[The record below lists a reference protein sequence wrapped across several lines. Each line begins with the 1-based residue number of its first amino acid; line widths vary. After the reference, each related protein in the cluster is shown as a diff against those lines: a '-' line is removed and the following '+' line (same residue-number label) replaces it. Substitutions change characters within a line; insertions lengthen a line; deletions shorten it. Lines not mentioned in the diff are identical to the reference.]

1 MAILKN
7 KYEISIWEDLLDTSD
22 QKYGYS
28 KLETRPN
35 DWSSSNYSHYY
46 TYNGQQYIPVAPT
59 AWEADRYYRYDNTLK
74 DYIKLN
80 TEPTDWDSK
89 FFNYYYFSATTS
101 QGYYTLPIWDSNIT
115 YYDRFIKFK
124 ESKLGVIG
132 SDTMTSESRAIEPCL
147 TSNING
153 TNTLTFKMFYTYID
167 TQTGERVDNSWI
179 PLLANERRIKLK
191 WKDRWYDFVIKNRVE
206 DSGGKSVTFTC
217 EDLFV
222 NELSKTGF
230 NLEFDT
236 ELENNQ
242 GTVFEL
248 AERTLED
255 TDWKLVYPGDT
266 SIKIDGEN
274 FESDIIKQYT
284 EEPVYEFYGNS
295 YIKYNFTVDG
305 HEFTNADYLLFFY
318 SQIENKST
326 SLQFLYSGSNVFPTE
341 TNSLLVVRDKVQRF
355 TISPVVWDGTDIKYN
370 DTIILSVPSLV
381 SKDYRAERLVDSQK
395 SILDPKSGKYVS
407 IYEDTNH
414 KKVYGFIQTDYNE
427 SLMVTNLA
435 TWNTG
440 GVEGWES
447 SGDLYW
453 TLYPE
458 FTTSTDVSKYSPEG
472 YVRLETS
479 ETLYNTGVPAH
490 RTHLPDGIQAGY
502 EYIIRFRAATGTN
515 NAPNTITKSK
525 LNINNNTI
533 RIQVKQSNNS
543 YSDNYF
549 SAPTLSLHTEQS
561 ASGETWYWQEFKF
574 TCTKSI
580 PQKELKNVRLKYYR
594 GPEGATLWI
603 TDFQFFQV
611 LEDANDK
618 IIYPGDFDAESRA
631 LVRYYYYYPEDNTK
645 ASSID
650 DIEFSNVLEQPDSR
664 LTPVLNENNA
674 KIRSITIKQSNR
686 FNILQTLSETFQCW
700 VKFGIIHNPN
710 TGEIET
716 DINGIPQKYIAFTES
731 IGEDRGYGFIYG
743 IDLKTIQR
751 TVQSKQLVT
760 KTIVSPNSN
769 EFGENGF
776 CTISR
781 AANNV
786 PKTNFILNLDYY
798 VANGMLDGGVLA
810 ADLYSKTGD
819 NLGYYIRLAE
829 LNTKYDSSLKQKI
842 KLKNELTQQNGLLE
856 TYTNLYTATVDELN
870 QVNNDLMK
878 LASKNT
884 INAALEYFKTYSND
898 NSKSLINDRSR
909 LINQK
914 TNYNTLKNKLD
925 KSVKNIQTRID
936 DIEEQNKV
944 YVQQILDL
952 DKAFNTKYAR
962 YLQEGS
968 WISEDYMDDNLYYLD
983 GLSVAYTASR
993 PQVQYSINVLRLTAL
1008 EEFKNKVFN
1017 VGDLG
1022 FIEDKEFFGYESID
1036 GVWTP
1041 IKEQIVISQITEYFD
1056 SPERDTITVQNYK
1069 TQFEDLFQRITS
1081 TTQSLQ
1087 FAQGSYAKTASSFNT
1102 DGTLNADLLQ
1112 SSLQQNLTIMTN
1124 ATNEGVAY
1132 DQTGLTIVDNNNP
1145 NQQMKLTS
1153 GGIIFTTDGINWTTG
1168 IDSSGMR
1175 AHYIKAGVIN
1185 TGEIIIG
1192 PSNAPTFRWDDNGI
1206 SAYGWNDKQILS
1218 SQFVRFDQYGM
1229 YGIKGYDNFDSKG
1242 YYMPIDDNTAP
1253 ARTYE
1258 PNKYY
1263 ELVNGQYQ
1271 KLTSNTAPLY
1281 WGEPLNYSEYE
1292 YSEESWNNDWGN
1304 LYTKDSDGDYIL
1316 NTEEEYDPEQVYY
1329 RLTNPHTYYELV
1341 GQGLDSIKKYA
1352 YFGFTWD
1359 GFFLKGD
1366 GDWINITS
1374 GNGIEIINPLLK
1386 FQPQATYDGGY
1397 ERSWD
1402 PSGNQYTTDDYIP
1415 LVSLGRYYDDTVDAT
1430 NHIISYGLRL
1440 RNNEGFVTLSTD
1452 HKGELWSRR
1461 QIRAGDILQQAP
1473 AWGND
1478 TYYSYNDGTYTEVT
1492 IEPDDWA
1499 TSFINYYIKDIDS
1512 DGQENYVKLETQIG
1526 NIAGLNGTSLT
1537 TDDISHLTGIL
1548 YALGYINAYEVSYD
1562 TDAVPSNDLVQAD
1575 LKTPYA
1581 ARTAFGELQQ
1591 VFIANNN
1598 PAWESNKYYVAVQNQ
1613 VTQDYLYFLLE
1624 DKPVGQTITYIINDE
1639 EVTITLINW
1648 DENYNS
1654 YYQMITIPKEETVMS
1669 LNLFNKINGTN
1680 YTAANE
1686 QEEELPEGT
1695 YYVYSDNLDLSD
1707 LSVRIW
1713 AGADDTFSNSRF
1725 IVFKNGYVYAQQG
1738 YFEGEIHARNGN
1750 FSGQLTIGT
1759 GDAHGINGAQDAE
1772 YIFWSGKKTVDNQDS
1787 YQFYIDNTGRL
1798 YAQNADIAGIIDV
1811 EQGILHEIFLN
1822 EDGTSG
1828 LADDNI
1834 SIWIGANLTEV
1845 GVIRDQSKFYITND
1859 GRLYTTDVF
1868 LRGTLGIDPLPLPIY
1883 REDTTYYI
1891 QNYEYVGDGA
1901 TWDPTIEYY
1910 QGQFNEGD
1918 TEPNSYILYEGQGK
1932 PADWPEHYYILN
1944 GYKSIIVYP
1953 FNPDSQLKPQVGE
1966 YITEA
1971 TWIKENDE
1979 YIPILTDQRYKHGIN
1994 DTVHG
1999 YVFWDG
2005 DFSEAETL
2013 SQTPTEMLYNFYVN
2027 KKGDVYARNLVLGN
2041 RLTADSVELTA
2052 TLQVGN
2058 IVLTSDGV
2066 GKIYHKQDNWYIDG
2080 NGFAEFQN
2088 ARVRGQLTT
2097 VSFKKDSVSAVGGS
2111 LFISP
2116 TQVLDQDMDSEQIE
2130 GTNDY
2135 KFTMNNSEPSNAD
2148 WFGPEWFTVNEI
2160 SVKYNAIGDSSS
2172 FEEKEE
2178 IVPLIHYEYNAVAE
2192 ISDEEWEE
2200 KYLSYYIYDE
2210 VNNKYVQ
2217 NTSITRQDITYYEQI
2232 TLDDAYFILSNIS
2245 SLMAGT
2251 IFVSTDESTSS
2262 IFLVASEI
2270 NSDNVNYGPR
2280 IEMRGGPREESN
2292 DRVVIG
2298 NLNSRLIGTSFEDL
2312 NDNAG
2317 SGLYANNVYLEGRF
2331 YLPQAGI
2338 TNDEESENPVR
2349 IWAGSSSENRTE
2361 APFQVLQDG
2370 TMYASK
2376 GVFSG
2381 TIEATDSTFSG
2392 WLKTVGILV
2401 DRNDN
2406 TFTPERHEDVL
2417 YVAYDSQDRPLIPD
2431 VEDLILKI
2439 DKNGLAIWE
2448 GGLKIFTDTVDTST
2462 PYYYDSENH
2471 PNPLPYIEAIEDLSG
2486 TNFRLLT
2493 KALQVSEAKSI
2504 NNINQYYQG
2513 IGLLGNRINFQG
2525 IPIGSDNISNPTTVW
2540 QNNGYS
2546 IVYNYLDDEY
2556 REINSLKIQQTDNNY
2571 MIFKPSLDENF
2582 VWSQNSTPLDV
2593 GITGAA
2599 NIKGTCEIKG
2609 GLKIGKG
2616 LDSENTTDSYV
2627 WIKEYNAVDTI
2638 YNYPEFDGTKDLANT
2653 YWFVHGFSAPEEDF
2667 ELYINFQSRY
2677 SYYTY
2682 RYKKISIDSIKVV
2695 GTRENNT
2702 EDILWAYLTNRSYD
2716 LGVDSSTTTSSYNGK
2731 VYFDQDITYN
2741 VNFTVY
2747 LGDEQQSFTK
2757 LQLTTTGTTKYVKA
2771 INTENDP
2778 ATSVTLFT
2786 GYNWNGSQYTRVS
2799 WAYGSSP
2806 HLQFINGADIGN
2818 INLVNW
2824 LAQNSN
2830 YIGGASLSNVLY
2842 LIDGQSIADQR
2853 LCNYII
2859 NNNNNFNFYRRYYIP
2874 NKYYTQNGSNYVLMD
2889 ENAFNGTTL
2898 QNELNPS
2905 GYYLREWAGAVKN
2918 SNYSGFDFF
2927 VE

>member
-1 MAILKN
+1 MALLKN
-7 KYEISIWEDLLDTSD
+7 KYEISIWEDLEDT
-22 QKYGYS
+22 QKSYTLLTAKPIDWDNATTFYYEKIGNTYTLVQVDPTTH
-28 KLETRPN
+28 KRPN
-35 DWSSSNYSHYY
+35 WVKN
-46 TYNGQQYIPVAPT
+46 
-59 AWEADRYYRYDNTLK
+59 K
-74 DYIKLN
+74 
-80 TEPTDWDSK
+80 
-89 FFNYYYFSATTS
+89 
-101 QGYYTLPIWDSNIT
+101 
-115 YYDRFIKFK
+115 YYDSTTCFK
-124 ESKLGVIG
+124 ESKLGIIG
-132 SDTMTSESRAIEPCL
+132 SDSMTSLSRALEPSL
-147 TSNING
+147 VSNING
-153 TNTLTFKMFYTYID
+153 TNTLTFKMYYTYID
-167 TQTGERVDNSWI
+167 TQTGEKVENSWI
-179 PLLANERRIKLK
+179 PLLANERRIKLN
-191 WKDRWYDFVIKNRVE
+191 WKNKWYDFVIKNRVE
-206 DSGGKSVTFTC
+206 DSSGKSVTFTC

-248 AERTLED
+248 AETTLAD
-255 TDWKLVYPGDT
+255 TDWNLVLPGS
-266 SIKIDGEN
+266 SITIDGQP
-274 FESDIIKQYT
+274 FESEVIKQYT
-284 EEPVYEFYGNS
+284 EEPVYLLKGVYVREGLDLQNVEDNDDTIS
-295 YIKYNFTVDG
+295 I
-305 HEFTNADYLLFFY
+305 NAGDPIILFY
-318 SQIENKST
+318 SQVIKQAT
-326 SLQFLYSGSNVFPTE
+326 DLQFIYNGTDHFPTD
-341 TNSLLVVRDKVQRF
+341 TNSLLITRNKVKRYQKINNAENF
-355 TISPVVWDGTDIKYN
+355 SWSEGQKQIESILTDCWIVSQEGNEIFWIPK
-370 DTIILSVPSLV
+370 DLSVS
-381 SKDYRAERLVDSQK
+381 SEYRAERLVDSQK
-395 SILDPKSGKYVS
+395 SILDPKSGKYVL
-407 IYEDTNH
+407 IYTDNNDEE
-414 KKVYGFIQTDYNE
+414 VYGFSKTDYND

-435 TWNTG
+435 TWDDSG
-440 GVEGWES
+440 IEGWES
-447 SGDLYW
+447 SQELYW

-458 FTTSTDVSKYSPEG
+458 FTTSTDVSTYTSEG
-472 YVRLETS
+472 YLRVKNNQTV
-479 ETLYNTGVPAH
+479 YNTGVPAH
-490 RTHLPDGIQAGY
+490 RTYLPDGIQAGY
-502 EYIIRFRAATGTN
+502 QYRVRFRAMTGTN
-515 NAPNTITKSK
+515 TLPNRVTTEK
-525 LNINNNTI
+525 LNINNNTV
-533 RIQVKQSNNS
+533 RIQVYQGNDT
-543 YSDNYF
+543 YADNYF
-549 SAPTLSLHTEQS
+549 TTPTSELHVEEYQP
-561 ASGETWYWQEFKF
+561 GKYWYWQEFIF

-580 PQKELKNVRLKYYR
+580 IQKDLKNVRIQYTR
-594 GPEGATLWI
+594 GPEGAILWL
-603 TDFQFFQV
+603 TNFQFFQV
-611 LEDANDK
+611 LTYKDANHQEHV
-618 IIYPGDFDAESRA
+618 IYPGDFDKESRA
-631 LVRYYYYYPEDNTK
+631 LVRYYYYYPSSPINQK
-645 ASSID
+645 ATSID
-650 DIEFSNVLEQPDSR
+650 DIEFSNVLEEPDIN
-664 LTPVLNENNA
+664 LTPVLNENNT

-686 FNILQTLSETFQCW
+686 FNILQTLAETFQCW
-700 VKFGIIHNPN
+700 VKFGIVHDT
-710 TGEIET
+710 TGRIEYSA
-716 DINGIPQKYIAFTES
+716 DGIPKKYIAFVET
-731 IGEDRGYGFIYG
+731 IGEDKGYGFVYG

-751 TVQSKQLVT
+751 TIQSKQLVT

-776 CTISR
+776 CTIQR
-781 AANNV
+781 AVDNV
-786 PKTNFILNLDYY
+786 PKTNFILNLDYF
-798 VANGMLDGGVLA
+798 VANGMLDGGILA
-810 ADLYSKTGD
+810 NDLYSKTAD
-819 NLGYYIRLAE
+819 NLGYYIRLSE
-829 LNTKYDSSLKQKI
+829 LNTAYDQSLQDYI
-842 KLKNELTQQNGLLE
+842 KLNSELDQQQALLD
-856 TYTNLYTATVDELN
+856 TYSNLVTATTDELN
-870 QVNNDLMK
+870 QVENDLRK
-878 LASKNT
+878 LSGKAT
-884 INAALEYFKTYSND
+884 INEALEYFKTHSN
-898 NSKSLINDRSR
+898 NTSTSNINDRSR

-914 TNYNTLKNKLD
+914 DNYTTLKSRLETSITSIKD
-925 KSVKNIQTRID
+925 R
-936 DIEEQNKV
+936 IEEIKEANKI
-944 YVQQILDL
+944 YVKQILDL

-968 WISEDYMDDNLYYLD
+968 WISENYIDDNLYYLD
-983 GLSVAYTASR
+983 GLNVAYTASR
-993 PQVQYSINVLRLTAL
+993 PQVQYNIAVLRLTAL
-1008 EEFKNKVFN
+1008 EEFKNKEFQ
-1017 VGDLG
+1017 VGDIG
-1022 FIEDKEFFGYESID
+1022 FIEDKEFFGYEKIN
-1036 GVWTP
+1036 GIKTP
-1041 IKEQIVISQITEYFD
+1041 IKEQIVVSQITEFFD
-1056 SPERDTITVQNYK
+1056 SPERDTITIQNYK

-1087 FAQGSYAKTASSFNT
+1087 FAQGAYAKTASSFNS
-1102 DGTLNADLLQ
+1102 DGTFNADLLQ

-1132 DQTGLTIVDNNNP
+1132 DQTGLTIVDINNP

-1168 IDSSGMR
+1168 IDSNGMR
-1175 AHYIKAGVIN
+1175 ANYIKAGVIN

-1242 YYMPIDDNTAP
+1242 YYMPIDDNTTP

-1374 GNGIEIINPLLK
+1374 DNGIEIINPLLK

-1512 DGQENYVKLETQIG
+1512 DGQEIYVKLETQIG

-1613 VTQDYLYFLLE
+1613 VTQDYLYFPLE

-1654 YYQMITIPKEETVMS
+1654 YYQMITIPKDETVMS

-1883 REDTTYYI
+1883 REDITYYI

-1944 GYKSIIVYP
+1944 GYKSITVYP
-1953 FNPDSQLKPQVGE
+1953 SNPDSQLKPQVGE

-1994 DTVHG
+1994 DKAHG

-2005 DFSEAETL
+2005 NFSKEETL
-2013 SQTPTEMLYNFYVN
+2013 IQTPTKMLYNFYVN
-2027 KKGDVYARNLVLGN
+2027 EEGDVYARNLVLGN
-2041 RLTADSVELTA
+2041 KLTAESVELNA

-2058 IVLTSDGV
+2058 IILTSAGD

-2116 TQVLDQDMDSEQIE
+2116 TQVLNQDMVGEQID
-2130 GTNDY
+2130 TSNQY
-2135 KFTMNNSEPSNAD
+2135 KFIMNNSDPEAED
-2148 WFGPEWFTVNEI
+2148 WFGLEWSTVNEVSI
-2160 SVKYNAIGDSSS
+2160 KYNAIGDSGV
-2172 FEEKEE
+2172 FEEKE
-2178 IVPLIHYEYNAVAE
+2178 VTTPLIHYEYNEVTDFTDW
-2192 ISDEEWEE
+2192 DE
-2200 KYLSYYIYDE
+2200 KCLTYYIYDE
-2210 VNNKYVQ
+2210 EKNKYEQ
-2217 NTSITRQDITYYEQI
+2217 NVSLIYDEDTKYYERI
-2232 TLDDAYFILSNIS
+2232 TLENAYFILPDIA
-2245 SLMAGT
+2245 LLIAGS

-2270 NSDNVNYGPR
+2270 NGDINYGPR
-2280 IEMRGGPREESN
+2280 IEMRGGPKGEST
-2292 DRVVIG
+2292 DKVLIG
-2298 NLNSRLIGTSFEDL
+2298 NLNSRLLDTSFADF

-2331 YLPQAGI
+2331 YLPQAGM
-2338 TNDEESENPVR
+2338 TNEGNNNDSIR
-2349 IWAGSSSENRTE
+2349 IWAGATPDDIIN
-2361 APFQVLQDG
+2361 APFKVTQDG
-2370 TMYASK
+2370 SLYASK
-2376 GVFSG
+2376 GIFKGV
-2381 TIEATDSTFSG
+2381 IEATDSIFSG
-2392 WLKTVGILV
+2392 WLKTVGILI

-2406 TFTPERHEDVL
+2406 INTERKEDVF
-2417 YVAYDSQDRPLIPD
+2417 YVAYDAPD
-2431 VEDLILKI
+2431 HPIVPAVENLILKI
-2439 DKNGLAIWE
+2439 DKEGIAIWE
-2448 GGLKIFTDTVDTST
+2448 GGFKVFTDTQDTST
-2462 PYYYDSENH
+2462 PYYYSSDHN
-2471 PNPLPYIEAIEDLSG
+2471 NPLPYIQAVEDLEG

-2493 KALQVSEAKSI
+2493 KALQVSQAEYLSNK
-2504 NNINQYYQG
+2504 NQFYQS
-2513 IGLLGNRINFQG
+2513 IGLLKDRINFQSVL
-2525 IPIGSDNISNPTTVW
+2525 IDSENVQDPTNVW
-2540 QNNGYS
+2540 RNNNFS
-2546 IVYNYLDDEY
+2546 IVYNNQND
-2556 REINSLKIQQTDNNY
+2556 SLKLQQTEYNY
-2571 MIFKPSLDENF
+2571 IILKPILDENF
-2582 VWSQNSTPLDV
+2582 AWSLNSTKLDLGV
-2593 GITGAA
+2593 TGSI
-2599 NIKGTCEIKG
+2599 NVKGSCEVKG
-2609 GLKIGKG
+2609 GLKVGSG
-2616 LDSENTTDSYV
+2616 LDITNTEGTYV
-2627 WIKEYNAVDTI
+2627 WMKEYNAIEPDYIYTNVSPSGGIDTGLRFNNNIILEREYSEWQVDSLITLLGNNTFTYNKLIVCKDANTGITYSEGEPITITDLTNTTWHFNDTI
-2638 YNYPEFDGTKDLANT
+2638 DTLNESLFKINFYFVQSYDGSKEYLDGIHVHNRAIYYQQNSQDAILVYYEPVSGPEWSGTSERTITITGGDDVTNIEFIEWLMANAVMTVPDLDVYYNATPSESTPTWQWQNNNYRVIKILESNPGQQMVEWLVSNSVYIPLWENDKYFEYNFSNDQYILLEEKPNNWELNFENYYEKEQIGTKRN
-2653 YWFVHGFSAPEEDF
+2653 
-2667 ELYINFQSRY
+2667 
-2677 SYYTY
+2677 
-2682 RYKKISIDSIKVV
+2682 
-2695 GTRENNT
+2695 
-2702 EDILWAYLTNRSYD
+2702 
-2716 LGVDSSTTTSSYNGK
+2716 
-2731 VYFDQDITYN
+2731 
-2741 VNFTVY
+2741 
-2747 LGDEQQSFTK
+2747 DE
-2757 LQLTTTGTTKYVKA
+2757 
-2771 INTENDP
+2771 
-2778 ATSVTLFT
+2778 
-2786 GYNWNGSQYTRVS
+2786 
-2799 WAYGSSP
+2799 
-2806 HLQFINGADIGN
+2806 
-2818 INLVNW
+2818 
-2824 LAQNSN
+2824 
-2830 YIGGASLSNVLY
+2830 
-2842 LIDGQSIADQR
+2842 
-2853 LCNYII
+2853 
-2859 NNNNNFNFYRRYYIP
+2859 
-2874 NKYYTQNGSNYVLMD
+2874 
-2889 ENAFNGTTL
+2889 
-2898 QNELNPS
+2898 
-2905 GYYLREWAGAVKN
+2905 
-2918 SNYSGFDFF
+2918 YSGFDFF